1 MGNKRAAYRRRSAP
15 TPPRRSTTAPPSPN
29 PAYQFQPIQLSAQR
43 VKEVYALKLNQAPE
57 EMRAAIRAKRMLS
70 LMQSVLE
77 HDGDATA
84 EYARLK
90 YLMEGLEDEYPDDPE
105 KQAQRFLDYVDA
117 TTGKRQQHEANAPV
131 RDRAFAKRLRSVTSF
146 IQDNLKVP
154 EEEEQ
159 IMETLLHTG
168 LDKIK
173 QSLYKDGRLEIGRPE
188 TPDLYCDSPPLSPVS
203 DKSQAPTPKDFG
215 GDSKAENSIA
225 IIKAT
230 PAVKTM
236 TLVGEQLDKIKIE
249 PSSSKPPKALSRCSS
264 VTSQS
269 QSSIGDI
276 EDLDQPKP
284 ESVCPWC
291 SQPCRDPAQGGECD
305 GPTELRE

>member
-1 MGNKRAAYRRRSAP
+1 MDA
-15 TPPRRSTTAPPSPN
+15 
-29 PAYQFQPIQLSAQR
+29 
-43 VKEVYALKLNQAPE
+43 
-57 EMRAAIRAKRMLS
+57 RMLS

-77 HDGDATA
+77 HDGDATE
-84 EYARLK
+84 EYLRLK
-90 YLMEGLEDEYPDDPE
+90 FIMDGLKTEYLGEPE
-105 KQAQRFLDYVDA
+105 LQAQLFLDHVDA
-117 TTGKRQQHEANAPV
+117 ATGKRQQHDADAPV

-159 IMETLLHTG
+159 IMETLFRTG
-168 LDKIK
+168 LDEIQ

-188 TPDLYCDSPPLSPVS
+188 TPNLYCDSPPLSPVS

-249 PSSSKPPKALSRCSS
+249 PTSPKPSEALSRCSS
-264 VTSQS
+264 TISHAGQ
-269 QSSIGDI
+269 
-276 EDLDQPKP
+276 
-284 ESVCPWC
+284 
-291 SQPCRDPAQGGECD
+291 
-305 GPTELRE
+305 ELHRRH

>member
-57 EMRAAIRAKRMLS
+57 EMRAAIRAERTLS
-70 LMQSVLE
+70 LMQSVLA
-77 HDGDATA
+77 HDRGATA

-105 KQAQRFLDYVDA
+105 KQAQLFLDHVDA

-159 IMETLLHTG
+159 IMETLFHTG

-188 TPDLYCDSPPLSPVS
+188 TPDLSCDSPPLSPVS
-203 DKSQAPTPKDFG
+203 AKSQAPTPKDFG
-215 GDSKAENSIA
+215 DDSKAENSIA

-305 GPTELRE
+305 GPTELCE

>member
-1 MGNKRAAYRRRSAP
+1 MMNKFFEKIYARFAFGLFIIFLLFSYFSSYFLLNFLEEHQQHITQKMHSGLAKHVLKEYLLFDENGQHANSLHNYQSEGFPAWNILFPGHNLLGVLSDGQSFPETVVVSVLPP

-131 RDRAFAKRLRSVTSF
+131 RDRTFAKRLRSVTSF

-159 IMETLLHTG
+159 IMETLLHTS

-173 QSLYKDGRLEIGRPE
+173 QSLYLM
-188 TPDLYCDSPPLSPVS
+188 PV
-203 DKSQAPTPKDFG
+203 
-215 GDSKAENSIA
+215 
-225 IIKAT
+225 
-230 PAVKTM
+230 
-236 TLVGEQLDKIKIE
+236 
-249 PSSSKPPKALSRCSS
+249 LSRGHNNAKFCH
-264 VTSQS
+264 
-269 QSSIGDI
+269 
-276 EDLDQPKP
+276 KH
-284 ESVCPWC
+284 ESP
-291 SQPCRDPAQGGECD
+291 
-305 GPTELRE
+305 

>member
-90 YLMEGLEDEYPDDPE
+90 YLMDGLEDEYPDDPE

-117 TTGKRQQHEANAPV
+117 TTGKRQQHDANAPV

-159 IMETLLHTG
+159 IMETLLHTS

-173 QSLYKDGRLEIGRPE
+173 QSLYKDGRLDIKRPE
-188 TPDLYCDSPPLSPVS
+188 TPDLFCDSPPLSPIS
-203 DKSQAPTPKDFG
+203 DKSQAPTPKYCE
-215 GDSKAENSIA
+215 GDSKAAKSIA
-225 IIKAT
+225 ILSAT

-236 TLVGEQLDKIKIE
+236 TLVGEQLDQIKIE
-249 PSSSKPPKALSRCSS
+249 PDSPKPSGSRSRCSS
-264 VTSQS
+264 VISPS
-269 QSSIGDI
+269 RSSTRDI
-276 EDLDQPKP
+276 EDLDQPEP
-284 ESVCPWC
+284 ESVYPWC
-291 SQPCRDPAQGGECD
+291 NQPRRDPTQGGECD
-305 GPTELRE
+305 GPTELCE

>member
-84 EYARLK
+84 EYLRLK

-131 RDRAFAKRLRSVTSF
+131 RDRTFAKRLRSVTSF

-159 IMETLLHTG
+159 IMETLLHTS

-173 QSLYKDGRLEIGRPE
+173 QSLYKDGRLEIGQPE

-225 IIKAT
+225 ILRAS

-249 PSSSKPPKALSRCSS
+249 PNSPKPSEALSRCSS
-264 VTSQS
+264 ITSQGK
-269 QSSIGDI
+269 SSIGDI

-305 GPTELRE
+305 GPTELCE

>member
-84 EYARLK
+84 EYLRLK
-90 YLMEGLEDEYPDDPE
+90 CLMDALEDEYPDDPE
-105 KQAQRFLDYVDA
+105 KQAQRFLDHVDA

-131 RDRAFAKRLRSVTSF
+131 RDRTFAKRLRSVTSF

-159 IMETLLHTG
+159 IMETLFHTG

-215 GDSKAENSIA
+215 DDSKAENSIA

-305 GPTELRE
+305 GPTELCE

>member
-105 KQAQRFLDYVDA
+105 KQAQLFLDHVDA

-159 IMETLLHTG
+159 IMETLFHTG

-188 TPDLYCDSPPLSPVS
+188 TPDLFCDEEPLTPVS
-203 DKSQAPTPKDFG
+203 DKSQAPTPKRFE
-215 GDSKAENSIA
+215 GDTKAESSIA
-225 IIKAT
+225 ILSAT

-236 TLVGEQLDKIKIE
+236 TLVKEQLDKIKIE
-249 PSSSKPPKALSRCSS
+249 PTSPKPSEALSRCSS
-264 VTSQS
+264 TISQGKS
-269 QSSIGDI
+269 LIGDI

-284 ESVCPWC
+284 EKVCPWC

>member
-131 RDRAFAKRLRSVTSF
+131 RDRTFAKRLRSVTSF

-159 IMETLLHTG
+159 IMESLFQTG
-168 LDKIK
+168 LNKIK
-173 QSLYKDGRLEIGRPE
+173 QSLYKDGLLDIDRPE
-188 TPDLYCDSPPLSPVS
+188 TPDLSCDSPPLTPVS

-215 GDSKAENSIA
+215 DDSKAENSIA
-225 IIKAT
+225 IIKTT

-249 PSSSKPPKALSRCSS
+249 PSSSKPSKALSRCSS

-305 GPTELRE
+305 GPTELCE